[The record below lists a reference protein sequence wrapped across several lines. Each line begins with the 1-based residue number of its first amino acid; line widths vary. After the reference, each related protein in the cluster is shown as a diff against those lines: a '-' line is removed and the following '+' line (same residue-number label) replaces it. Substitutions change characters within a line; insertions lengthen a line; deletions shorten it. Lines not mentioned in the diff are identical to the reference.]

1 VRFQLIVSMVCSLLV
16 ACAVPTA
23 SAQSGVT
30 SSPMQGV
37 APGQQPGQR
46 DQEPGSDDELRVKM
60 EKDMAKK
67 ANQERQAQ
75 LKRDT
80 EQLFKLAS
88 DLKEEVD
95 KSNEN
100 LLSLEVIKKAEEIER
115 LAHSIKDKMKGN

>member
-1 VRFQLIVSMVCSLLV
+1 
-16 ACAVPTA
+16 
-23 SAQSGVT
+23 
-30 SSPMQGV
+30 MQGV
-37 APGQQPGQR
+37 GPGQQPGPR
-46 DQEPGSDDELRVKM
+46 DQAPGGDDELRVKM

-80 EQLFKLAS
+80 EQLFKLAT

>member
-1 VRFQLIVSMVCSLLV
+1 VRFLLIVLLACSLLF

-23 SAQSGVT
+23 SAQSGVA
-30 SSPMQGV
+30 SPPMQGV
-37 APGQQPGQR
+37 GPGQQPGPR
-46 DQEPGSDDELRVKM
+46 DQAPGGDDELRVKM

-80 EQLFKLAS
+80 EQLFKLAT
-88 DLKEEVD
+88 DLKDEVD

>member
-1 VRFQLIVSMVCSLLV
+1 
-16 ACAVPTA
+16 
-23 SAQSGVT
+23 
-30 SSPMQGV
+30 MQGV
-37 APGQQPGQR
+37 APGPQPGQR

-60 EKDMAKK
+60 QKDTAKK

-80 EQLFKLAS
+80 EQLFKLAT

-115 LAHSIKDKMKGN
+115 LAHNIKDKMKGD

>member
-1 VRFQLIVSMVCSLLV
+1 MVCSLLF
-16 ACAVPTA
+16 ACALPPA

-30 SSPMQGV
+30 SVPMQGV

-46 DQEPGSDDELRVKM
+46 DQGPGSDDELRAKM

-80 EQLFKLAS
+80 DQLFKLAT

-115 LAHSIKDKMKGN
+115 LAHDIKDKMKGN

>member
-1 VRFQLIVSMVCSLLV
+1 VRFQLIVSMVCSLLF

-23 SAQSGVT
+23 SAQSGGT
-30 SSPMQGV
+30 SRPMQGV
-37 APGQQPGQR
+37 GPGQQPAPR
-46 DQEPGSDDELRVKM
+46 DQEPGSEEELRTKM

-75 LKRDT
+75 LRRDT
-80 EQLFKLAS
+80 EQLLKLAT

-100 LLSLEVIKKAEEIER
+100 VLSLEVIKKAEEIER
-115 LAHSIKDKMKGN
+115 LARSIKDKMKGN